1 MQNRSSYIVLCLNS
15 HVSNYRAVAHAQV
28 ALSIFIHEIEYV
40 DLDKTCSHRLS
51 HMWLVTKHVWV
62 TIAFM
67 CEFFITVTSD
77 PASILCLYVCFIID
91 ECCDALYIIPPYK
104 VICI

>member
-1 MQNRSSYIVLCLNS
+1 MLVAIWAIVRSVAAIRHCYTMQNRSSYIVLCLNS

-51 HMWLVTKHVWV
+51 HM
-62 TIAFM
+62 
-67 CEFFITVTSD
+67 
-77 PASILCLYVCFIID
+77 
-91 ECCDALYIIPPYK
+91 
-104 VICI
+104 